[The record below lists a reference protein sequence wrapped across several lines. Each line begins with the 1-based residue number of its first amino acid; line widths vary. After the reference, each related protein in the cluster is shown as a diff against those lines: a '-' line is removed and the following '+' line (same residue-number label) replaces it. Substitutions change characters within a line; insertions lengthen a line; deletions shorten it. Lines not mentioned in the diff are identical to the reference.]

1 MLFARGMAAFQND
14 NGTWGYI
21 NVSGDTIVP
30 ATYNSVNLFLY
41 NDYALVIDQNQPN
54 DSVLSFSVIDKSG
67 KVMFS
72 ANSNEY
78 QPLQPYYINGVMP
91 VMKGDSLVCLDE
103 DGKEVPNPI
112 DDQEKVSKG
121 GYNDY
126 SRTPS
131 GDYIVVKGK
140 KTGMVDKNNK
150 VLIPIEHDNII
161 DINGERLAAASLM
174 MMFDE
179 TSCCGADASTTLMDL
194 NRMVGTDARMYAGS
208 NTLIM
213 PQGPYVIQYVFDREL
228 ATANADSTSA
238 EFNYDARVK
247 CVIIASN
254 LNHCPAS
261 TEPAIVNKV
270 ESRLGTKGFVF
281 ARDGIFCSD
290 YLTALTLGYEKGIM
304 SLRYYMHFN
313 ESVPQAK
320 NKRS

>member
-1 MLFARGMAAFQND
+1 
-14 NGTWGYI
+14 
-21 NVSGDTIVP
+21 
-30 ATYNSVNLFLY
+30 
-41 NDYALVIDQNQPN
+41 
-54 DSVLSFSVIDKSG
+54 
-67 KVMFS
+67 
-72 ANSNEY
+72 
-78 QPLQPYYINGVMP
+78 
-91 VMKGDSLVCLDE
+91 
-103 DGKEVPNPI
+103 
-112 DDQEKVSKG
+112 
-121 GYNDY
+121 
-126 SRTPS
+126 
-131 GDYIVVKGK
+131 
-140 KTGMVDKNNK
+140 
-150 VLIPIEHDNII
+150 
-161 DINGERLAAASLM
+161 
-174 MMFDE
+174 
-179 TSCCGADASTTLMDL
+179 
-194 NRMVGTDARMYAGS
+194 MVGTDARMYAGS

-304 SLRYYMHFN
+304 SLRYYMRFN